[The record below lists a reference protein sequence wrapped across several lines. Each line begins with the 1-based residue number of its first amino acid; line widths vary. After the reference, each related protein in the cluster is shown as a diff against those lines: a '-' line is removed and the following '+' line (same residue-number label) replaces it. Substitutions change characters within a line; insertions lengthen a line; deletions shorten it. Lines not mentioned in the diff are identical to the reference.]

1 MIAIVTDSTAY
12 ITREDARALGVVV
25 VPMTY
30 SIGGHQLY
38 TESYIGENGMFES
51 LLKKNPPGQRTSQA
65 TMSAFMSTFEE
76 LRSAGHQVL
85 CLTISSRLSGTYS
98 NAAIAARELG
108 GADISVVDSRTT
120 AGGLFLMARAA
131 RRMIDEGMTL
141 DQVTQRLKALRDK
154 VKVIFSVE
162 DMGPLR
168 RSGRLG
174 VVRLSVSTILNIKPI
189 LKCADGSVVSCGI
202 ARGRQGNGGGAPL
215 RRKRGRRAH
224 GAGEAARGSGADAP
238 GGAGV
243 GHPSGPGLRGHRLDR
258 IKIKINSA
266 VSQRRRHC
274 LFLLFI
280 FIYRTSC
287 AETVSSPP
295 LTSMTRMLWGRTS
308 WAMIMRPMRVSTLR
322 CKKRLSGRAP

>member
-108 GADISVVDSRTT
+108 GTDISVVDSRTT

-141 DQVTQRLKALRDK
+141 DQVTQRLKVLRDK

-202 ARGRQGNGGGAPL
+202 ARGRHEQL
-215 RRKRGRRAH
+215 RALERAVP
-224 GAGEAARGSGADAP
+224 EAAREMVVEHLCAEKE
-238 GGAGV
+238 AGELMERV
-243 GHPSGPGLRGHRLDR
+243 KLRGVPVL
-258 IKIKINSA
+258 
-266 VSQRRRHC
+266 
-274 LFLLFI
+274 
-280 FIYRTSC
+280 
-287 AETVSSPP
+287 
-295 LTSMTRMLWGRTS
+295 
-308 WAMIMRPMRVSTLR
+308 MRPVGPVLGIHLGLG
-322 CKKRLSGRAP
+322 CVGIAWIE